1 MASRGVAQTAPP
13 ALLYR
18 DGCRCIRTSTPSL
31 RRSSRLDVTH
41 RKPSRLSASQRP
53 ARSSTSAGLSVGP
66 ETGGS
71 VTGRTILATS
81 TGRLRHRPSIALRSP
96 TARRSGHGGLEHAIA
111 RRLERPLRPER
122 RHAVVSTP
130 RTAVADTPVA
140 FRQAYEAGKTIV
152 ATPGVVMTGL
162 SCRIRYPQPART
174 AIGMANGGRNLILA
188 VVTDHPGTTMHGLD
202 ASQMSKLM
210 VELGAAHAYLLDG
223 SGSSEMIARMPST
236 GRLSLRNY
244 PADGAERT
252 MPVGLGIFRS

>member
-18 DGCRCIRTSTPSL
+18 DGCMCNRTSTPSWL
-31 RRSSRLDVTH
+31 RRSSRLDFTH

-71 VTGRTILATS
+71 VTGRTILATL

-162 SCRIRYPQPART
+162 Y
-174 AIGMANGGRNLILA
+174 
-188 VVTDHPGTTMHGLD
+188 PGTTMHGLD
-202 ASQMSKLM
+202 ASHVSKLM

-236 GRLSLRNY
+236 GRLRLRNY